1 MSKINTFIFDLD
13 GVITDTA
20 EFHYLAWK
28 RLADEEGLKF
38 DKNINEDLKG
48 ISRMDSL
55 NIILNR
61 NNKTISEEKLQKW
74 ATRKN
79 DYYVEYIKKITPDN
93 LLPGI
98 ASLLK
103 ALKQKNINIALGS
116 ASKNARMVLNRLQI
130 FDYFNLIGDGNSV
143 KHSKP
148 APDLFLYCAK
158 ELGVAPKKCIV
169 IEDAEAGI
177 EAAKSAGMKAIGIG
191 SKQQLHKA
199 DFIYPS
205 PANIDI
211 DKLNIF

>member
-55 NIILNR
+55 NIILKR
-61 NNKTISEEKLQKW
+61 NNKTISEEELQKW

-93 LLPGI
+93 LLSGI

-103 ALKQKNINIALGS
+103 TLKQKNINIALGS
-116 ASKNARMVLNRLQI
+116 ASKNARMVLSNLQI
-130 FDYFNLIGDGNSV
+130 IDYFNLIGDGNSV

-148 APDLFLYCAK
+148 APDLFLYCAN
-158 ELGVAPKKCIV
+158 ELGVSPKNCIV

-191 SKQQLHKA
+191 SEKQLYKA

-205 PANIDI
+205 PSNIDL
-211 DKLNIF
+211 DKLNLF